1 MSRTRVP
8 LLTAVALASALRG
21 AAYAQPPPLPS
32 RPMALVIASDG
43 TTPSQQH
50 ELARWIADM
59 KKWRHFEKRWHNEP
73 AHGVSGRIVERKPQP
88 EPPAW
93 VAHVCAQM
101 TAREVVSATGR
112 VGEACRLLAGLSEDL
127 AVTEIVQQTQATQ
140 ADKELPT
147 KGTFFSRM
155 HLDGLWSTTSSDVRY
170 YGLIGTH
177 ISLVDIGRIQFFG
190 PPGVILLS
198 VPDGYGSRTLRP
210 GYTWGMSVRLTDFHF
225 PGSGLGKNA
234 TLFLNVTKCWT
245 VGQSSL
251 AGPNVSGFDIAGFS
265 IAPRKR
271 RH

>member
-1 MSRTRVP
+1 
-8 LLTAVALASALRG
+8 
-21 AAYAQPPPLPS
+21 
-32 RPMALVIASDG
+32 
-43 TTPSQQH
+43 
-50 ELARWIADM
+50 
-59 KKWRHFEKRWHNEP
+59 
-73 AHGVSGRIVERKPQP
+73 
-88 EPPAW
+88 
-93 VAHVCAQM
+93 
-101 TAREVVSATGR
+101 
-112 VGEACRLLAGLSEDL
+112 
-127 AVTEIVQQTQATQ
+127 
-140 ADKELPT
+140 
-147 KGTFFSRM
+147 M

-265 IAPRKR
+265 IAPRKH